1 MRRLPLYAPVEQ
13 TDASIVLGS
22 AVAKPFVAT
31 PPSSG
36 ISYIGHRTHL
46 LCIRPVAAT
55 LLADAAPGC
64 SDEAFACQ
72 GRLRYGELTPM
83 NRSDVIEPENKSR
96 GATPL
101 P

>member
-22 AVAKPFVAT
+22 AIAKPFVADPAVKRDLVLWT
-31 PPSSG
+31 SHSF
-36 ISYIGHRTHL
+36 
-46 LCIRPVAAT
+46 A
-55 LLADAAPGC
+55 LLADAAPGR

-83 NRSDVIEPENKSR
+83 DRSDVFELETKSR
-96 GATPL
+96 GATPS
-101 P
+101 